1 MFMHAKLSVD
11 ETVAMGANLHCLIY
25 NLLIVFSL
33 HILLS
38 VNSKISA
45 EDMLNTKGLV
55 ALTEYQQVG

>member
-11 ETVAMGANLHCLIY
+11 ETVAMGANLHRLIY

-55 ALTEYQQVG
+55 ALTEYEQVC

>member
-1 MFMHAKLSVD
+1 MFMHAKLSVH
-11 ETVAMGANLHCLIY
+11 ETGAMGANLHRLIY

-55 ALTEYQQVG
+55 AD